1 MIITGSARKGVLVLV
16 VDEIQAQVDRLS
28 GVILALEPSD
38 KDGAVPVGPWLVAS
52 LQLASALTG
61 SLPLLC
67 RLVDVN
73 NHAVPVLLSCN
84 VLARGQLDEDSV
96 NRSIEARRLCKATH
110 MEPSSQDRSAP
121 FGRRLPAKSKLYR
134 TTRRSSSLSGV
145 VSTARKWRSR
155 ARKTRQRSGDDS
167 LRDEV

>member
-16 VDEIQAQVDRLS
+16 GDEIQARVDRLL

-38 KDGAVPVGPWLVAS
+38 EDAAVPLGPRLIAS
-52 LQLASALTG
+52 LRLAPALTG

-67 RLVDVN
+67 RIVDAN
-73 NHAVPVLLSCN
+73 NHGVPVSLFRD
-84 VLARGQLDEDSV
+84 VLARGRLDRDSV